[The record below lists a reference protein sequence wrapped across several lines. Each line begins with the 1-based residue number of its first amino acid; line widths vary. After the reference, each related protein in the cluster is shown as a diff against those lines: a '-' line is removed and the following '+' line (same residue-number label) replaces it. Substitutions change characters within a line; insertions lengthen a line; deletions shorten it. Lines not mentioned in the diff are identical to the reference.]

1 MSPRARKLAVLFVIA
16 TALGAGP
23 GLLLVPLLPEVVL
36 GVPRLYFWLVAWFA
50 IEVLLVTAALLVDP
64 PEEGKA

>member
-36 GVPRLYFWLVAWFA
+36 GVPRLYLWLVVWFA
-50 IEVLLVTAALLVDP
+50 VEVALVAAALFADP
-64 PEEGKA
+64 LEEDAP